1 MIRISRLFFTNYVVQ
16 KLSTVWSTDTHIHAS
31 QIPNAGIFGKST
43 LLSWLKTYT
52 FPLESSFSSL
62 TKASTVYDHCV
73 KKTLS
78 HGTTTAAYFATIHV
92 PATNVLASTCLS
104 LGQRAFIGRCN
115 MDTDLQ
121 PEYYRDASAGSAI
134 EDTKATISHIK
145 QIDPENKLVTAILT
159 PRFAPSCTREL
170 LSGLGALHKETSLP
184 IQTHISENTSE
195 LALVKSMFPENDSYS
210 AVYDVH
216 GLLTPKTL
224 LVHACH
230 FSPDEVKLV
239 KERGSK
245 ISHCPVSNSSLGSG
259 ICPVRE
265 LLDEGLDVGLG
276 TDVSGGY
283 SYSILAAAREA
294 GVTSRLRTAVMD
306 PSIDQAEK
314 DQVKLTV
321 EECLYLATRGGAK
334 CLGLEKM
341 VGGFEVG
348 MHWDAQLVDLGEQVG
363 SDGYQGG
370 TSAVELWGKETWEG
384 KLAKW
389 VFCGD
394 ERNTKAVWVEGRLV
408 HGSLEPELV
417 KR

>member
-1 MIRISRLFFTNYVVQ
+1 
-16 KLSTVWSTDTHIHAS
+16 
-31 QIPNAGIFGKST
+31 
-43 LLSWLKTYT
+43 
-52 FPLESSFSSL
+52 
-62 TKASTVYDHCV
+62 
-73 KKTLS
+73 
-78 HGTTTAAYFATIHV
+78 
-92 PATNVLASTCLS
+92 
-104 LGQRAFIGRCN
+104 

-121 PEYYRDASAGSAI
+121 PEYYKDASAESAI
-134 EDTKATISHIK
+134 EDTKTTIAHIK
-145 QIDPENKLVTAILT
+145 KIDPENKLVSAILT

-195 LALVKSMFPENDSYS
+195 IALVRSMFPENDSYS
-210 AVYDVH
+210 AVYDTH
-216 GLLTPKTL
+216 GLLTPQTL

-230 FSPDEVKLV
+230 FTSEEVKLV

-259 ICPVRE
+259 LCPVRE

-283 SYSILAAAREA
+283 SYSILVAAREA
-294 GVTSRLRTAVMD
+294 GIVSRLRTAVMD
-306 PSIDQAEK
+306 PSLDQAVK
-314 DQVKLTV
+314 DKVKLSV

-334 CLGLEKM
+334 CLGLEKK

-348 MHWDAQLVDLGEQVG
+348 MHWDAQLVDLGRQVG
-363 SDGYQGG
+363 GGGGDDGSEEGALGG
-370 TSAVELWGKETWEG
+370 VELWAQGRWEE

-394 ERNTKAVWVEGRLV
+394 ERNTRAVWVDGRLV
-408 HGSLEPELV
+408 CGAMDSELGR
-417 KR
+417 K